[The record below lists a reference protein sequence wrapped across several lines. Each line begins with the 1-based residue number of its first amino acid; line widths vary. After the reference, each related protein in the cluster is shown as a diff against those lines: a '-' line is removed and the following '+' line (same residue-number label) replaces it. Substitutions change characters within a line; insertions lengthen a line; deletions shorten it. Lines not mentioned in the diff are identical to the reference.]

1 MLLDTSHGQ
10 FYEEIKTNGYFWRN
24 VSSYCLCN
32 LNEIVL
38 TIRDRE
44 LVVCVRRCYGILS
57 FLTFRQQSSSE
68 ERDLWNIDKW
78 WVWYSRTCWE
88 LWRWRRKRG
97 AVNESFGTHLRSA
110 LMTILNNQRHA
121 QWYSKQCGRWSQM
134 RFRISFLSKCA
145 KWEYESEERR
155 LSPWRW

>member
-1 MLLDTSHGQ
+1 MSIL
-10 FYEEIKTNGYFWRN
+10 WRN
-24 VSSYCLCN
+24 QNRWLLLQKDIKLLPSVIWMKLFWQ
-32 LNEIVL
+32 L
-38 TIRDRE
+38 DRE

-110 LMTILNNQRHA
+110 LMTILNNQSHA

-155 LSPWRW
+155 LCPWRW